1 MSQLILNK
9 TAKSDLSF
17 SPQGTA
23 LAECI
28 NHGYGT
34 QGYGFQ
40 LILQNLRSQR
50 GGVE

>member
-1 MSQLILNK
+1 MSQLIFNK
-9 TAKSDLSF
+9 TTNSGLSF
-17 SPQGTA
+17 SQQGTA

-40 LILQNLRSQR
+40 LILQNLRSWWW
-50 GGVE
+50 GGG